1 MLSTD
6 SLQNLNSIGGDRV
19 NLLFNQLT
27 ESNKIFTKKT
37 ASNTSGFIK
46 DRQSDSHWSNQ
57 LFASAATGIKPY
69 DKLVVI
75 KDRKKV
81 YEFEFRNN
89 RSEIVIG
96 SHSLADIVLE
106 SPKILPFHA
115 KISCVNG
122 EYQIED
128 LGSENGTYLNGK
140 KLITNEAQALSDGSS
155 FHIMAFRIR
164 FESQGQQALKTSPA
178 PLDLVQISPLW
189 QKGITEL
196 QVTDIIDETCNVKTF
211 RLVGISPLL
220 FSYLPGQ
227 YVTLLLNIEGKE
239 VQRSYSMSSS
249 PSRPHTLDITVK
261 RLPGGLVSNWL
272 CDSIKRGDKIKVKGP
287 IGRFSCLKKPS
298 KKVLFIGAGSG
309 ITPLMSM
316 SRWLFDTASNVDT
329 KVLFSFRHH
338 NDIIYKKELEMMA
351 DSAKAMDFAMTLT
364 GSYGKNNNWKD
375 FSGRIDHVMLQS
387 FVNDLNDRD
396 VFLCGPKAFMKG
408 VKSLLEAMN
417 YPMQRLH
424 CESFNYTPTQ
434 SITKPEPQAG
444 EPKIK
449 ADTTPLTAKEDGLHT
464 VTFAKSNKVVHT
476 DETTSLLQLAEAQG
490 IEIDYDCETGSCGEC
505 MVKCLSGQAEMS
517 DDCEIDEHE
526 REQGL
531 ILSCC
536 AFARSDLV
544 LNA

>member
-1 MLSTD
+1 MLSTN
-6 SLQNLNSIGGDRV
+6 SLQNLNPIDSDRV

-27 ESNKIFTKKT
+27 ESNNKFTKKT
-37 ASNTSGFIK
+37 ISNTSSFIK
-46 DRQSDSHWSNQ
+46 DRQPNSHWSNQ

-75 KDRKKV
+75 RDRKRV

-96 SHSLADIVLE
+96 SHNLADIVLE
-106 SPKILPFHA
+106 SPKISPFHA
-115 KISCVNG
+115 KISCING

-128 LGSENGTYLNGK
+128 LGSEHGTYLNGK
-140 KLITNEAQALSDGSS
+140 KLISNEVQALFGGSS
-155 FHIMAFRIR
+155 INIMAFRIR
-164 FESQGQQALKTSPA
+164 FESQDQQSLKTSPVS
-178 PLDLVQISPLW
+178 LDLVQTAPLW

-196 QVTDIIDETCNVKTF
+196 QVTNIIDETYNVKTF
-211 RLVGISPLL
+211 RLVGVSPLL

-249 PSRPHTLDITVK
+249 PSRPHTLDFTVK

-272 CDSIKRGDKIKVKGP
+272 CDNIKLGDKIKVKGP
-287 IGRFSCLKKPS
+287 IGRFSCLKKS
-298 KKVLFIGAGSG
+298 SRKVLFIGAGSG
-309 ITPLMSM
+309 VTPLMSM
-316 SRWLFDTASNVDT
+316 SRWLFDTASNIDA

-338 NDIIYKKELEMMA
+338 KDIIYRKELEMMA
-351 DSAKAMDFAMTLT
+351 DSAKAMDFAITLT

-375 FSGRIDHVMLQS
+375 FSGRIDRVMLES
-387 FVNDLNDRD
+387 FAKDLNDRD
-396 VFLCGPKAFMKG
+396 VFLCGPEAFMKG

-424 CESFNYTPTQ
+424 CESFNCTPNQ
-434 SITKPEPQAG
+434 PITKPEPQTCG
-444 EPKIK
+444 PKVK
-449 ADTTPLTAKEDGLHT
+449 ADTTLLTTKEGVLHT
-464 VTFAKSNKVVHT
+464 ITFAKSNKVVHT
-476 DETTSLLQLAEAQG
+476 DESTNLLQLAEAQG
-490 IEIDYDCETGSCGEC
+490 IEIDYDCKTGSCGEC
-505 MVKCLSGQAEMS
+505 MVKCLSGQVEMNA
-517 DDCEIDEHE
+517 DCEIDNHE

-531 ILSCC
+531 IFSCC

-544 LNA
+544 INA